1 MRVSLNWAFGFMLC
15 FGAARAQTPPL
26 VPASG
31 QTDNVPSNTGA
42 VDVAIWIHPTDVRQ
56 SVIIGTDRRTGLL
69 LYGIDGRQIPGIG
82 FSGLINAVDLRYNFP
97 FNGGTIPL
105 IAATDQVNS
114 TFALFTIDPAN
125 RSLQIIAPPLP
136 TRTNVLGLSMY
147 RSNANGS
154 YYAFVTDTDGGIQQW
169 GLVEDGGTVVRTLTL
184 SSQAEGIVCDD
195 AYGVLY
201 VAEDLV
207 GIWKYGAEPD
217 AGTARV
223 PVDST
228 TDGGHLVARV
238 KGLSIYRA
246 RNGAGYLLA
255 SSQGN
260 ATIAVYGREP
270 GNRFLGVFQVDGGA
284 GRPIPAIGLDVTNFG
299 LGLDGGFPE
308 GLFVLQDSQFGAN
321 FKLVGWRAIAQA
333 FTPSLVVDTLLDP
346 RQTETLDGSVDGG
359 TRDGGADGGGGGGGG
374 PIDPGGMPG
383 SSTGCSCAGGPSGIL
398 VAALGVMVLALVRS
412 RKRRIANDSSPLRR
426 DR

>member
-1 MRVSLNWAFGFMLC
+1 VDNTLALYTIDVN
-15 FGAARAQTPPL
+15 QTL
-26 VPASG
+26 
-31 QTDNVPSNTGA
+31 Q
-42 VDVAIWIHPTDVRQ
+42 DVAPAL
-56 SVIIGTDRRTGLL
+56 RTG
-69 LYGIDGRQIPGIG
+69 
-82 FSGLINAVDLRYNFP
+82 
-97 FNGGTIPL
+97 
-105 IAATDQVNS
+105 
-114 TFALFTIDPAN
+114 
-125 RSLQIIAPPLP
+125 
-136 TRTNVLGLSMY
+136 TNVLGLSMY

-154 YYAFVTDTDGGIQQW
+154 YYAFVTDTGGGIQQW
-169 GLVEDGGTVVRTLTL
+169 GLAEDGGRVTGNVVRTLTL

-217 AGTARV
+217 GGTVRV
-223 PVDST
+223 LVDS

-246 RNGAGYLLA
+246 SNGAGYLLA

-260 ATIAVYGREP
+260 ATIAVYGRKP
-270 GNRFLGVFQVDGGA
+270 GNPFLGAFQVDGGA

-359 TRDGGADGGGGGGGG
+359 TRDGGADGGGGGGG